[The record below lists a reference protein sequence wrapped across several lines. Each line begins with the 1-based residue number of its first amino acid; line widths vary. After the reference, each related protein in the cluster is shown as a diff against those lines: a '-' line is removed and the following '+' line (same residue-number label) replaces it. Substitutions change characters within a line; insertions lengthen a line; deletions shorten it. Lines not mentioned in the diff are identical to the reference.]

1 MKRYLATLV
10 IFDGINGDMICKERR
25 GLIHYSSD
33 ISNFSCMFLCT
44 LRLYSLKG
52 VIKPTFR
59 DFMMILVC
67 VHVCVC
73 LNKELVLKMRPIII
87 DVSNNEKSYLLN
99 FELDFRINHYML
111 LFTLSLGKNEEQA
124 YNFN

>member
-1 MKRYLATLV
+1 M
-10 IFDGINGDMICKERR
+10 
-25 GLIHYSSD
+25 
-33 ISNFSCMFLCT
+33 
-44 LRLYSLKG
+44 
-52 VIKPTFR
+52 
-59 DFMMILVC
+59 
-67 VHVCVC
+67 CVC